1 MRKMSSHRG
10 SKILS
15 NEAGEIMEIKNTV
28 NSKIDWNAEGSA
40 KHNDNESALDARK
53 HYFRMLRCFLSE
65 VESIGGKK
73 VREIFKKYNVHL
85 VDIDDF
91 PRVNIDEPKGA

>member
-1 MRKMSSHRG
+1 
-10 SKILS
+10 
-15 NEAGEIMEIKNTV
+15 MEIKNTV
-28 NSKIDWNAEGSA
+28 NYKIDWHSSLGAKAESTEEAIKQGV
-40 KHNDNESALDARK
+40 ETLTARQ

-91 PRVNIDEPKGA
+91 PRVNIDEPKGE